1 MKEGEKTSD
10 SPAGNK
16 QKEGENK
23 AEQTKCEGCGYRN
36 HLKQDCWLKS
46 HPGFNKTEE
55 SWNKSTNG
63 KAYAAQKPS
72 SSVLQK
78 NKKPDGTKF
87 NYKKPQKGE
96 SSDLIQVSD
105 TVIIN
110 QFAYLNQATKFEF
123 IKHPDH
129 SVRLLTCHI
138 NFNDRQIELKAL
150 IDTGAQNSSFISNN
164 LASNLDELGIKGSP
178 ANQRVCGGL
187 SNACVVCAM
196 QYTFDITYKPD
207 IFDNVNL
214 NKSIH
219 LENVLAIDTPFD
231 IIIGMPDIQKY
242 KLIESIPSFLGGSDA
257 NCIQTA
263 IERMHE
269 SASKRNEPGSSSID
283 CNNGGET
290 NTILDG
296 PPTQSEIVHR
306 KDLIDSVESN
316 EDGIHSYCPWDCT
329 EQEEYTSETRE
340 RYKELEQDHPS
351 MPFITTSNP
360 EFRQNIQALCMS
372 YPDVFKERL
381 STQPANIAPLTLKVD
396 ETKWHSNK
404 TARHPRVQSGEME
417 KITGEHIKNMLE
429 MNLIQTSQARTY
441 SQVLLT
447 PKPGSNKWRFCVD
460 YRILNDATESLGWP
474 IPNIKGM
481 LMRLGRHKSKYFG
494 ILDLSSGY
502 YQAPL
507 AEESR
512 PLTAFITFMGIY
524 EWLRVPMGLKSAGSY
539 FQQLLATIV
548 LAGLIYFICELY
560 IDDILVHARTEAEF
574 LIRLEKILERCRMY
588 NIALN
593 PGKCKLGI
601 EEIEYV
607 GHKIDRN
614 GISFTREKLDGV
626 MDFEKPI
633 FSKQL
638 KQFLGLANYFK
649 DNIRRY
655 SQIMYPLNQL
665 LRGYKKG
672 ERSRIQWSE
681 EATSAYIEIKT
692 AINNCPT
699 LFFLDPKAD
708 VFLHTDASDYGIGGY
723 LWQQIA
729 GREQPVAF
737 ISKSL
742 SGPQKRW
749 DTPQKEAYAIFY
761 SITQLD
767 HLLRDIHFTVK
778 TDHKNLVY
786 INETASPMVVRWK
799 IAIQGYDFHILH
811 IPGKDNLVADGFSR
825 LVPNVLAS
833 LVVVEPEE
841 QEMYFCPMV
850 IESESRI
857 PDSVRMIL
865 KRVHNSTTGH
875 HGVERTMQKVAT
887 ICEEENKPMIE
898 NLRKHVDEFIKK
910 CPCCQKMNF
919 LKVPVHTKHFTVAS
933 YEPHQR
939 LNIDTMGPFE
949 QDEKGYKYIL
959 VVIDMF
965 TRWVEV
971 FALKTVESEEC
982 AEKLFEHFGRYGAPL
997 EILTDNGTQ
1006 FVNKRIAELMKLI
1019 QVDHRKTIAYSKQE
1033 NGIVERCNKELMRH
1047 IRALVYEKKTPEKWS
1062 SFLPMVQRIIN
1073 ATKHGST
1080 NAKPADLLFGGAIN
1094 LDRSILISQTETV
1107 RTDIEL
1113 SKWASDMLVRQQVML
1128 RQAQETQMQKDERHT
1143 NKAQPP
1149 ETNFEIGSYVL
1160 VEYRGGLRKG
1170 PPNKMLTN
1178 LKGPFQVLG
1187 KSGAQ
1192 YTVRNLQSN
1201 KDETY
1206 HASAMQP
1213 FIYEPMDTDPADVA
1227 IRDQQE
1233 FVVEQIVQHR
1243 GSQRIRST
1251 MEFLV
1256 KWRGFGSE
1264 HDSWEPYQN
1273 LRLVDKLHDYL
1284 RLHKMAS
1291 LIPKKLETV

>member
-1 MKEGEKTSD
+1 
-10 SPAGNK
+10 
-16 QKEGENK
+16 
-23 AEQTKCEGCGYRN
+23 
-36 HLKQDCWLKS
+36 
-46 HPGFNKTEE
+46 
-55 SWNKSTNG
+55 
-63 KAYAAQKPS
+63 
-72 SSVLQK
+72 
-78 NKKPDGTKF
+78 
-87 NYKKPQKGE
+87 
-96 SSDLIQVSD
+96 
-105 TVIIN
+105 
-110 QFAYLNQATKFEF
+110 
-123 IKHPDH
+123 
-129 SVRLLTCHI
+129 
-138 NFNDRQIELKAL
+138 
-150 IDTGAQNSSFISNN
+150 
-164 LASNLDELGIKGSP
+164 
-178 ANQRVCGGL
+178 
-187 SNACVVCAM
+187 
-196 QYTFDITYKPD
+196 
-207 IFDNVNL
+207 
-214 NKSIH
+214 
-219 LENVLAIDTPFD
+219 
-231 IIIGMPDIQKY
+231 
-242 KLIESIPSFLGGSDA
+242 
-257 NCIQTA
+257 
-263 IERMHE
+263 
-269 SASKRNEPGSSSID
+269 
-283 CNNGGET
+283 
-290 NTILDG
+290 
-296 PPTQSEIVHR
+296 
-306 KDLIDSVESN
+306 
-316 EDGIHSYCPWDCT
+316 
-329 EQEEYTSETRE
+329 
-340 RYKELEQDHPS
+340 
-351 MPFITTSNP
+351 
-360 EFRQNIQALCMS
+360 
-372 YPDVFKERL
+372 
-381 STQPANIAPLTLKVD
+381 
-396 ETKWHSNK
+396 
-404 TARHPRVQSGEME
+404 
-417 KITGEHIKNMLE
+417 
-429 MNLIQTSQARTY
+429 
-441 SQVLLT
+441 
-447 PKPGSNKWRFCVD
+447 
-460 YRILNDATESLGWP
+460 
-474 IPNIKGM
+474 
-481 LMRLGRHKSKYFG
+481 MRLGRHKSKYFG

-865 KRVHNSTTGH
+865 KRAST
-875 HGVERTMQKVAT
+875 
-887 ICEEENKPMIE
+887 
-898 NLRKHVDEFIKK
+898 
-910 CPCCQKMNF
+910 
-919 LKVPVHTKHFTVAS
+919 
-933 YEPHQR
+933 
-939 LNIDTMGPFE
+939 
-949 QDEKGYKYIL
+949 
-959 VVIDMF
+959 
-965 TRWVEV
+965 
-971 FALKTVESEEC
+971 
-982 AEKLFEHFGRYGAPL
+982 
-997 EILTDNGTQ
+997 
-1006 FVNKRIAELMKLI
+1006 
-1019 QVDHRKTIAYSKQE
+1019 
-1033 NGIVERCNKELMRH
+1033 
-1047 IRALVYEKKTPEKWS
+1047 
-1062 SFLPMVQRIIN
+1062 
-1073 ATKHGST
+1073 
-1080 NAKPADLLFGGAIN
+1080 
-1094 LDRSILISQTETV
+1094 
-1107 RTDIEL
+1107 
-1113 SKWASDMLVRQQVML
+1113 
-1128 RQAQETQMQKDERHT
+1128 
-1143 NKAQPP
+1143 
-1149 ETNFEIGSYVL
+1149 
-1160 VEYRGGLRKG
+1160 
-1170 PPNKMLTN
+1170 
-1178 LKGPFQVLG
+1178 
-1187 KSGAQ
+1187 
-1192 YTVRNLQSN
+1192 
-1201 KDETY
+1201 
-1206 HASAMQP
+1206 
-1213 FIYEPMDTDPADVA
+1213 
-1227 IRDQQE
+1227 
-1233 FVVEQIVQHR
+1233 
-1243 GSQRIRST
+1243 
-1251 MEFLV
+1251 
-1256 KWRGFGSE
+1256 
-1264 HDSWEPYQN
+1264 
-1273 LRLVDKLHDYL
+1273 
-1284 RLHKMAS
+1284 
-1291 LIPKKLETV
+1291 